1 MRGKKSKMD
10 RIKNY
15 INGRW
20 VDSKSR
26 ETFRSINP
34 ANEDEVV
41 GIVSKSGREDVDGA
55 VKAAREAYE
64 GWRLT
69 PAPHRGEI
77 LFRAAEILL
86 RNKEALG
93 RTVTREMGKVLS
105 EGLGD
110 VQEAID
116 MGYYMAGEGRRLS
129 GETVP
134 SELPNKDM
142 KSVRVPIGIFALITP
157 WNFPVAIPS
166 WKIFPALIC
175 GNTVVFKPSSDT
187 SVCAAKFVEAL
198 VEAGLPKG
206 VLNLVHG
213 PGGEAGEYLVNHPG
227 IDAISFTGSS
237 EIGKRLE
244 GICGAMHRPVVTE
257 MGGKNAIIVMDD
269 ADLDL
274 AVEGATWGSFGTTGQ
289 RCTATSRIVI
299 HKKVYRTFT
308 EKFRAT
314 ASRLKLGDGLQ
325 KETDVGPVINE
336 SQFKKVLN
344 YIDIGKRE
352 GAKLVLGGKTYE
364 KGSSSKGYF
373 IEPTIFGEVT
383 PEMRIAQEE
392 IFGPVVS
399 LLKAEDL
406 GDAIRIVNGTRYG
419 LSSAIYTRDVNAS
432 AIAER
437 DLEAGI
443 VYINASTIGAEIQ
456 LPFGGIKDSG
466 YGRKE
471 AGGRGGALDTYSRWK
486 VIYRDFSGRLQKA
499 QIDK

>member
-1 MRGKKSKMD
+1 MD

-15 INGRW
+15 VNGKW
-20 VDSKSR
+20 VESKSK

-34 ANEDEVV
+34 TNKDEVI
-41 GIVSKSGREDVDGA
+41 GIVSKSGREDVDEA

-64 GWRLT
+64 GWRFT
-69 PAPHRGEI
+69 PAPRRGEI

-86 RNKEALG
+86 KNKEALG
-93 RTVTREMGKVLS
+93 RMVTREMGKVIS

-142 KSVRVPIGIFALITP
+142 KSIRVPIGVFGLITP
-157 WNFPVAIPS
+157 WNFPIAIPA

-187 SVCAAKFVEAL
+187 SVCAAKFIEAL

-213 PGGEAGEYLVNHPG
+213 PGGEVGEYLVSHPG
-227 IDAISFTGSS
+227 VDAISFTGSS
-237 EIGKRLE
+237 DTGKRLE
-244 GICGAMHRPVVTE
+244 GICGAIHRIIVTE

-269 ADLDL
+269 ANLDL
-274 AVEGATWGSFGTTGQ
+274 AIEGAIWGGFGTTGQ
-289 RCTATSRIVI
+289 RCTATSRVIV
-299 HKKVYRTFT
+299 HKKVYPTFT
-308 EKFRAT
+308 EKFKT
-314 ASRLKLGDGLQ
+314 AASHLRLGDGLQ
-325 KETDVGPVINE
+325 KETDIGPIINE
-336 SQFKKVLN
+336 SQFKKILQ
-344 YIDIGKRE
+344 YIDIGKKE
-352 GAKLVLGGKTYE
+352 GAKLILGGKAYQ
-364 KGSSSKGYF
+364 KGNCAKGYF
-373 IEPTIFGEVT
+373 IEPTIFSEVT

-399 LLKAEDL
+399 LIRAEDL
-406 GDAIRIVNGTRYG
+406 ESAIRIVNGTPYG
-419 LSSAIYTRDVNAS
+419 LSSAIYTQDINSS

-437 DLEAGI
+437 DLESGI
-443 VYINASTIGAEIQ
+443 VYINASTIGAEIH
-456 LPFGGIKDSG
+456 LPFGGIKHSG

-486 VIYRDFSGRLQKA
+486 VIYRDFSGKLQKA